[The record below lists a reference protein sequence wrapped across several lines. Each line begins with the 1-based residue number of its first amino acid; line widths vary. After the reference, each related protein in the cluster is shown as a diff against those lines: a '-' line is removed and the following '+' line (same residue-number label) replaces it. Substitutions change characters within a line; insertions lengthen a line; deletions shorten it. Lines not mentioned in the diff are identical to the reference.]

1 MLKERNTNG
10 SDGGHAH
17 QTERDA
23 DLRRALAE
31 HGIAS
36 EHINEVLAQ
45 LNVLAAAP
53 ANGAATENGSG
64 GNGAHNGNGAYDSA
78 SRNGASSAG
87 AALSENARVIMQQ
100 RYLMKGDDGE
110 PVEDPDG
117 LFHRVSSAVAQGEMP
132 EARKIWAR
140 RYYDL
145 MASLKFL
152 PNSPTLVNAG
162 TGGRGCLSACF
173 VVSPEDNMSSIMQVA
188 SDAAM
193 IEKWGGGIGF
203 GFSRLRPRRDRIATT
218 HGEACGPIAVMK
230 LYSSVGATLT
240 QGAFRLGAH
249 MGQLS
254 ITHPDV
260 REFIHC
266 KDNDDALQN
275 FNISVQITDEFMR
288 AVNNDEDWSFYNP
301 RDVGDGP
308 VNEVAGTVRARDLW
322 REICESAWKTGDP
335 GVVFIDRVW
344 DTQPNPQM
352 GDIQTSNPCVTG
364 DTLVYT
370 GEGLMPIGELV
381 GKTPA
386 LSLDSRSGAEASFAI
401 KVWQSGVK
409 PVYRLVT
416 REGYT
421 LKLTGDHEIFTA
433 RGKVAAS
440 DLQRGDRIRLL
451 DHKGYFGAFGDRN
464 LGLTLGWLT
473 GDGHI
478 DVKRAV
484 LSFYGEDHKVAP
496 VLAEATQ
503 SVVAGTGERPTR
515 NYPTGVHTTS
525 AGRGTVQSTRLRD
538 VVRGYGLTEQDWHH
552 VPDVVYQGTEEM
564 QRGYL
569 QALFGADG
577 TVAGKNS
584 KKGVSVRLNSSSP
597 ELLEGVQRLL
607 LNFGIASRIY
617 LRRSER
623 TAANYEVVIGKD
635 NVLRFRDEIGFLNE
649 AKNDRLANRI
659 ASYGERGFY
668 KERFLATFDRLEPL
682 GEEPVYDLT
691 EPMTHSFVA
700 NGMVI
705 SNCGEEFLENYG
717 NCCLGSIN
725 LDKHVT
731 ADGFDYDSL
740 EDTVRTAVRF
750 LDDVIEVN
758 QFPMPK
764 LREVNLATRR
774 IGLGVM
780 GWADALIRLGAP
792 YDSQRALQLTEEVAG
807 FINRTAWDESAR
819 LAAER
824 GPFPEYENSALK
836 ARGLPPVRN
845 SSVITIAPTGTI
857 SRLADCSSGIEPHFA
872 NAWWSNVLWQGGDG
886 AGEAGARLLDAPKS
900 VWEAL
905 RERLDDEDQ
914 VRAVLEQL
922 ADAPDD
928 AERIFT
934 ENGIDPAHFRTSMLI
949 SPEAHVRM
957 QAAWQ
962 KYVTN
967 SVSKTIN
974 LPNSA
979 TIEDVEEAYY
989 LAWRTECKAVTVYRD
1004 GSKSMQVLETG
1015 KDAEAA
1021 DAAVAEDA
1029 NMDKNGFLVPRERPA
1044 AVLGITERVR
1054 TGHGT
1059 MYVTVNFDDDNK
1071 PFELFTAI
1079 GKAGGSEPAHL
1090 EGLSRMVSLCLRSG
1104 IDPNAII
1111 YHLSGITS
1119 EPMWDSGVLIRSAED
1134 GVAHV
1139 LKKHLNGPNNPGE
1152 SGTKGDGAAQ
1162 LGLFTTP
1169 KFAESSTDYMP
1180 SAGQAN
1186 AAQPSGDYQRMHLRA
1201 DCATCPGRVI
1211 HQEGCLRCLDCNYT
1225 KCE

>member
-1 MLKERNTNG
+1 MLKERNTNS
-10 SDGGHAH
+10 SDGGYTH
-17 QTERDA
+17 QEVRDA

-53 ANGAATENGSG
+53 ANDAATENGSNG
-64 GNGAHNGNGAYDSA
+64 SGAYSSNANGSGNGVAAN
-78 SRNGASSAG
+78 G
-87 AALSENARVIMQQ
+87 AALSENARIIMQQ
-100 RYLMKGDDGE
+100 RYLMKGDDGK

-117 LFHRVSSAVAQGEMP
+117 LFHRVANAVAQGEEP
-132 EARKIWAR
+132 GERPLWGGKFH
-140 RYYDL
+140 DL

-173 VVSPEDNMSSIMQVA
+173 VVSPDDNMNSIMQVA

-266 KDNDDALQN
+266 KDNDDTLQN
-275 FNISVQITDEFMR
+275 FNISVQITDDFMR

-301 RDVGDGP
+301 RDTGDGP
-308 VNEVAGTVRARDLW
+308 VNEVADTVRARDLW

-352 GDIQTSNPCVTG
+352 GDIQTSNPC
-364 DTLVYT
+364 
-370 GEGLMPIGELV
+370 
-381 GKTPA
+381 
-386 LSLDSRSGAEASFAI
+386 
-401 KVWQSGVK
+401 
-409 PVYRLVT
+409 
-416 REGYT
+416 
-421 LKLTGDHEIFTA
+421 
-433 RGKVAAS
+433 
-440 DLQRGDRIRLL
+440 
-451 DHKGYFGAFGDRN
+451 
-464 LGLTLGWLT
+464 
-473 GDGHI
+473 
-478 DVKRAV
+478 
-484 LSFYGEDHKVAP
+484 
-496 VLAEATQ
+496 
-503 SVVAGTGERPTR
+503 
-515 NYPTGVHTTS
+515 
-525 AGRGTVQSTRLRD
+525 
-538 VVRGYGLTEQDWHH
+538 
-552 VPDVVYQGTEEM
+552 
-564 QRGYL
+564 
-569 QALFGADG
+569 
-577 TVAGKNS
+577 
-584 KKGVSVRLNSSSP
+584 
-597 ELLEGVQRLL
+597 
-607 LNFGIASRIY
+607 
-617 LRRSER
+617 
-623 TAANYEVVIGKD
+623 
-635 NVLRFRDEIGFLNE
+635 
-649 AKNDRLANRI
+649 
-659 ASYGERGFY
+659 
-668 KERFLATFDRLEPL
+668 
-682 GEEPVYDLT
+682 
-691 EPMTHSFVA
+691 
-700 NGMVI
+700 
-705 SNCGEEFLENYG
+705 GEEFLENYG

-731 ADGFDYDSL
+731 AGGFDYDSL

-780 GWADALIRLGAP
+780 GWADALIRMGVP
-792 YDSQRALQLTEEVAG
+792 YDSPRALQLTEEVAG
-807 FINRTAWDESAR
+807 FMNKTAWDESAR

-824 GPFPEYENSALK
+824 GPFPEYEDSALK
-836 ARGLPPVRN
+836 TRGLPPVRN

-872 NAWWSNVLWQGGDG
+872 NAWWSNVLWKGSDG
-886 AGEAGARLLDAPKS
+886 AGEAAERLLDAPKS

-922 ADAPDD
+922 ADAPAD

-989 LAWRTECKAVTVYRD
+989 LAWQTECKAVTVYRD

-1015 KDAEAA
+1015 KDSDTA
-1021 DAAVAEDA
+1021 DDAVAEDA
-1029 NMDKNGFLVPRERPA
+1029 NMDKNGFLVPRERPT

-1059 MYVTVNFDDDNK
+1059 MYVTVNFDNDNK

-1090 EGLSRMVSLCLRSG
+1090 EGLSRMVTLCLRSG

-1119 EPMWDSGVLIRSAED
+1119 EPMWDNGVLIRSAED

-1152 SGTKGDGAAQ
+1152 SGAKSDGAAQ

-1169 KFAESSTDYMP
+1169 KFAESGAAYAP
-1180 SAGQAN
+1180 SAGQAD

-1211 HQEGCLRCLDCNYT
+1211 HQEGCLRCLDCGYT

>member
-10 SDGGHAH
+10 SDSGYSQQAA
-17 QTERDA
+17 RDA
-23 DLRRALAE
+23 DLRQALAE

-36 EHINEVLAQ
+36 EHINEALAQ
-45 LNVLAAAP
+45 LNALMAAP
-53 ANGAATENGSG
+53 SNGAATDNGS
-64 GNGAHNGNGAYDSA
+64 NGNGAYGGA
-78 SRNGASSAG
+78 SRNGSAANG
-87 AALSENARVIMQQ
+87 AALSENARIIMQQ

-110 PVEDPDG
+110 PVEDTDG
-117 LFHRVSSAVAQGEMP
+117 LFHRVSNAVAQGEMP
-132 EARKIWAR
+132 EARQDWAAR
-140 RYYDL
+140 FYNL
-145 MASLKFL
+145 MTSLKFL

-173 VVSPEDNMSSIMQVA
+173 VVSPDDNMNSIMQVA

-266 KDNDDALQN
+266 KDSDDTLQN
-275 FNISVQITDEFMR
+275 FNISVQITDDFMR
-288 AVNNDEDWSFYNP
+288 AVDNDENWSFYNP
-301 RDVGDGP
+301 RDTGEGP
-308 VNEVAGTVRARDLW
+308 VNEQAGIVRARDLW

-352 GDIQTSNPCVTG
+352 GDIQTSNPC
-364 DTLVYT
+364 
-370 GEGLMPIGELV
+370 
-381 GKTPA
+381 
-386 LSLDSRSGAEASFAI
+386 
-401 KVWQSGVK
+401 
-409 PVYRLVT
+409 
-416 REGYT
+416 
-421 LKLTGDHEIFTA
+421 
-433 RGKVAAS
+433 
-440 DLQRGDRIRLL
+440 
-451 DHKGYFGAFGDRN
+451 
-464 LGLTLGWLT
+464 
-473 GDGHI
+473 
-478 DVKRAV
+478 
-484 LSFYGEDHKVAP
+484 
-496 VLAEATQ
+496 
-503 SVVAGTGERPTR
+503 
-515 NYPTGVHTTS
+515 
-525 AGRGTVQSTRLRD
+525 
-538 VVRGYGLTEQDWHH
+538 
-552 VPDVVYQGTEEM
+552 
-564 QRGYL
+564 
-569 QALFGADG
+569 
-577 TVAGKNS
+577 
-584 KKGVSVRLNSSSP
+584 
-597 ELLEGVQRLL
+597 
-607 LNFGIASRIY
+607 
-617 LRRSER
+617 
-623 TAANYEVVIGKD
+623 
-635 NVLRFRDEIGFLNE
+635 
-649 AKNDRLANRI
+649 
-659 ASYGERGFY
+659 
-668 KERFLATFDRLEPL
+668 
-682 GEEPVYDLT
+682 
-691 EPMTHSFVA
+691 
-700 NGMVI
+700 
-705 SNCGEEFLENYG
+705 GEEFLENYG

-731 ADGFDYDSL
+731 AGGFDYDSL
-740 EDTVRTAVRF
+740 EETVRTAVRF

-780 GWADALIRLGAP
+780 GWADALIRMGVP
-792 YDSQRALQLTEEVAG
+792 YDSPRALQLTEEVAG
-807 FINRTAWDESAR
+807 FINKTAWDESAQ

-824 GPFPEYENSALK
+824 GPFPEYENSALMT
-836 ARGLPPVRN
+836 RGLPPVRN

-872 NAWWSNVLWQGGDG
+872 NAWWSNVLWKGSDG
-886 AGEAGARLLDAPKS
+886 AGEAGERLLDAPKS

-905 RERLDDEDQ
+905 RERLDDEEQ

-928 AERIFT
+928 AVRIFT

-989 LAWRTECKAVTVYRD
+989 LAWQTECKAVTVYRD

-1015 KDAEAA
+1015 KDSDTA

-1029 NMDKNGFLVPRERPA
+1029 DMDKNGFLVPRERPA

-1152 SGTKGDGAAQ
+1152 AGREERRRGAAGLVHHAEVRRIRRGVCAERRACGRGAAKRGLSAHASARRLRHMPGARNPPRRLHAL
-1162 LGLFTTP
+1162 LGLRLY
-1169 KFAESSTDYMP
+1169 E
-1180 SAGQAN
+1180 
-1186 AAQPSGDYQRMHLRA
+1186 
-1201 DCATCPGRVI
+1201 V
-1211 HQEGCLRCLDCNYT
+1211 
-1225 KCE
+1225 